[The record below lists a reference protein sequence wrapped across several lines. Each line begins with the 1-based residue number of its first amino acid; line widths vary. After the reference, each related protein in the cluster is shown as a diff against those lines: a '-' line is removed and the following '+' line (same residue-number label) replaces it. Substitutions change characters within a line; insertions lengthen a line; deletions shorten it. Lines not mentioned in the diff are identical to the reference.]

1 MSGLSREELI
11 KAGWRRGSF
20 VSLFDHPAL
29 LATLPEKLASLCKTE
44 KNALLIPVLYDCA
57 LIDMDFEREHWVQV
71 VVGIPCDER
80 PEFKNAR
87 NPRRLCL
94 PYLID
99 GEDNVMWLEISSLG
113 FAQIEREY
121 LLKNSIPNLKL
132 KWGTLALECLIN
144 WISGRFNQAT
154 FPDAFN
160 RRVASKDKLLK
171 KMWKSDDYVSCCS
184 GVHFAISTDE
194 ELDDEKKYNLS
205 IVLTIPESLRG
216 RELALV
222 KKNNVPAMVERIKGI
237 FSSMDGVVLESVD
250 TIPEGE
256 FTKKLERKYKRYSL
270 EYYTYNDAGV
280 EAALPAGFF
289 GS

>member
-11 KAGWRRGSF
+11 RAGWTRGSF
-20 VSLFDHPAL
+20 VSLVDHPAL

-44 KNALLIPVLYDCA
+44 NNAVLIPVLYDCA

-71 VVGIPCDER
+71 VIGIPCDEN

-94 PYLID
+94 PYVID
-99 GEDNVMWLEISSLG
+99 GEENIMWLEVSSLG

-121 LLKNSIPNLKL
+121 LLKNSTPNLKL
-132 KWGTLALECLIN
+132 KWDTLALECLIN

-160 RRVASKDKLLK
+160 RRVAKKDKLLK
-171 KMWKSDDYVSCCS
+171 KMWKSDNYVNYCS

-194 ELDDEKKYNLS
+194 ELDDERKYNLS
-205 IVLTIPESLRG
+205 IVLTIPESFQG
-216 RELALV
+216 RELAQV
-222 KKNNVPAMVERIKGI
+222 KKDNVPVMIEKIKGI
-237 FSSMDGVVLESVD
+237 FSSMEGVVLE
-250 TIPEGE
+250 TITTLPEGE
-256 FTKKLERKYKRYSL
+256 FTKNLERQYKRYSL

-280 EAALPAGFF
+280 EGALPAGFF